1 MQEYALEEIKGCI
14 KFIEEQTGGKFD
26 WDAYFAAMKVY
37 NRETEYELQKWKINK
52 TKYPQLTGAN
62 FRLYRLYYFH
72 LSDGFDKRFGKV
84 DKKVNKIM
92 LKAYEKKTPWQVPL
106 PTVCGGVNAV

>member
-14 KFIEEQTGGKFD
+14 KFIEEQTGEKFD

-37 NRETEYELQKWKINK
+37 NRETEYELQKWGINK

-62 FRLYRLYYFH
+62 FWLYRLYYFH
-72 LSDGFDKRFGKV
+72 LSGGFDKRFGKV

-106 PTVCGGVNAV
+106 STVRGGVNAV